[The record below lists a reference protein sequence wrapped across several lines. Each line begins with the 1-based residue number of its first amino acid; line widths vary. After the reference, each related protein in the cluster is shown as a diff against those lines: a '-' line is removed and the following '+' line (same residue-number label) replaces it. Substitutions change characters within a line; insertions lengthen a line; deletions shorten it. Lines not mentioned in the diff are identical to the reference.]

1 MRNVGLLLPMAPE
14 YILKQVVAFA
24 LQGIRLA
31 AGELTLR
38 VVEERRRIAV
48 GCQQGVMRQVRMKGG
63 AGVSSCLLIAK
74 LCSLL
79 LLGSKPYW
87 LIAYWLLATA
97 LCCCLV

>member
-1 MRNVGLLLPMAPE
+1 MRNLSLLLPMASE
-14 YILKQVVAFA
+14 HILKQVVAFA

-48 GCQQGVMRQVRMKGG
+48 GCHQGFMRQVRMKGAPG
-63 AGVSSCLLIAK
+63 ASSCLLIAK

-79 LLGSKPYW
+79 LLGSKP
-87 LIAYWLLATA
+87 
-97 LCCCLV
+97 